1 MITLNRSLSA
11 VLGLSALWLMENSL
25 ALTVT
30 GSVGSNISVA
40 CRYLETYQNNSKF
53 FCQMNDSFAQRDP
66 QCVQTTRR
74 ETSII
79 ANWMG
84 AEPYYLQ
91 HLWPAAC
98 AGGTPLGPTSR
109 NLLLVV
115 LEFVFVQDVVSL
127 NPVTAPVGGNATF
140 RCSHFLASGNIKYF
154 CRNSCEDEFIL
165 IRSNKKQNPTRTDRF
180 TLYDEGSDFTV
191 TITRLQLSDSG
202 TYICAVDRLFKDT
215 YEHVT
220 LHVFKVFT
228 STPVSASR
236 PPARTTTRNAAENNE
251 RSVTMQSSAD
261 TSPET
266 MHGSALSGP
275 LFYVGVGL
283 GVLALI
289 FTVIFIFIQLKYKQ
303 KRCSSSVTASTHQP
317 DSLNHSTL
325 NITAQSDSLNYSS
338 VLFIRKHNC
347 TVKNSET
354 FEMNLN
360 ETLYSSVQTPLQSN
374 ITDPNSLIYS
384 RVTKGL

>member
-1 MITLNRSLSA
+1 MERQKERSKYF
-11 VLGLSALWLMENSL
+11 
-25 ALTVT
+25 
-30 GSVGSNISVA
+30 IIPVA
-40 CRYLETYQNNSKF
+40 
-53 FCQMNDSFAQRDP
+53 
-66 QCVQTTRR
+66 TT
-74 ETSII
+74 SH
-79 ANWMG
+79 M
-84 AEPYYLQ
+84 
-91 HLWPAAC
+91 
-98 AGGTPLGPTSR
+98 
-109 NLLLVV
+109 
-115 LEFVFVQDVVSL
+115 VSL

-165 IRSNKKQNPTRTDRF
+165 IRSNKKQNLTRTGRF

-202 TYICAVDRLFKDT
+202 TYICAVDRFIFDT
-215 YEHVT
+215 YKYAT
-220 LHVFKVFT
+220 LHVFKVSV
-228 STPVSASR
+228 STPVPASASS
-236 PPARTTTRNAAENNE
+236 PHARTTTRDNTT
-251 RSVTMQSSAD
+251 RD
-261 TSPET
+261 TT
-266 MHGSALSGP
+266 RDTTGP

-283 GVLALI
+283 GVLTLI
-289 FTVIFIFIQLKYKQ
+289 FTVVVFIFIQLKYKQ

-360 ETLYSSVQTPLQSN
+360 ETLYSSVQTPHQLN

-384 RVTKGL
+384 RVSKGL